1 MKRLACLAFVLVAGC
16 GSLGTSQPHTLS
28 LAYKPGDTYKYRFHS
43 TTKQT
48 ATMTAMA
55 VPVNVDTTA
64 DESVTV
70 KGVTAS
76 GDAQLAVTL
85 SNLTVKTSMGGITNT
100 TTGTPSTTVDVELA
114 PDGRLVT
121 VAGNQAAASSPLLAI
136 TSLGASFFVSAVLPD
151 HAVKPGDT
159 WTKEYDQAAPGGKAG
174 AVHIT
179 AKSTYLRDESAGGV
193 NAAVVE
199 TKSTGN
205 IDFDTTS
212 TATKDGMPPISVKGT
227 FSTDVTTW
235 IDPSGHRIVK
245 SHSTATDDATIMLPS
260 VSPPAAISGPGPG
273 PTPPALPAGLTG
285 PIQLTG
291 TATADLNPA

>member
-1 MKRLACLAFVLVAGC
+1 MRRLACLAFVLVVGC

-48 ATMTAMA
+48 ATMSGMA
-55 VPVNVDTTA
+55 VPVNIETTA

-70 KGVTAS
+70 KAVTAS

-85 SNLTVKTSMGGITNT
+85 SNLTVKTSMGGVTNT
-100 TTGTPSTTVDVELA
+100 TTGTPSTTVDIELA

-121 VAGNQAAASSPLLAI
+121 VAGNHVAASSPLLAF
-136 TSLGASFFVSAVLPD
+136 TSLGASFFISAILPD

-159 WTKEYDQAAPGGKAG
+159 WTKEYDQATPGDKG

-179 AKSTYLRDESAGGV
+179 AKSSYLRDESAGGV

-199 TKSTGN
+199 TRSTGN
-205 IDFDTTS
+205 IDVDTTA
-212 TATKDGMPPISVKGT
+212 TASKDGMPGISVKGT
-227 FSTDVTTW
+227 FATDVTTW

-245 SHSTATDDATIMLPS
+245 SHSTATDDATVALPS
-260 VSPPAAISGPGPG
+260 TSPPAISASPA
-273 PTPPALPAGLTG
+273 PTPPTLPANLSG

-291 TATADLNPA
+291 TASTDLNPA

>member
-1 MKRLACLAFVLVAGC
+1 MKRLACLAFVLVVGC

-28 LAYKPGDTYKYRFHS
+28 LAYKPGDAYKYRFHS

-48 ATMTAMA
+48 ATMTGMA
-55 VPVNVDTTA
+55 VPVNIDTTA

-70 KGVTAS
+70 KAVTAS

-100 TTGTPSTTVDVELA
+100 TTGTPSTTVDIELA

-121 VAGNQAAASSPLLAI
+121 VAGNQVAASSPLLAI
-136 TSLGASFFVSAVLPD
+136 TSLGASFFVSAILPD

-159 WTKEYDQAAPGGKAG
+159 WTKEYDQGAPGGKAG

-179 AKSTYLRDESAGGV
+179 AKSSYLRDESVGGV
-193 NAAVVE
+193 SAAVVE

-212 TATKDGMPPISVKGT
+212 TASKDGMPGISVKGT
-227 FSTDVTTW
+227 FSTDVTAW

-245 SHSTATDDATIMLPS
+245 SHSTATDNATIALPPMPT
-260 VSPPAAISGPGPG
+260 SPVAASPE
-273 PTPPALPAGLTG
+273 PTTPALPAGLTG

-291 TATADLNPA
+291 TATTDLKPA